1 MNAFIRQMAVL
12 SVLWAFCEMLL
23 PEGRQRRAVRLTVS
37 LMMAASLLS
46 SLSAL
51 LPTAAE
57 PSRETFAF
65 FQQGGGNEPARR
77 LALQSAAR
85 EAEAFL
91 VRLAGRAGYDAQG
104 KVWLNMDGAL
114 FQAEV
119 MLSPR
124 EGPEPSSDCRPA
136 AAENSADAAGGGKP
150 HHCGSVRRS
159 GGNMKRLKE
168 NRWFLLAAVLLC
180 RLLCFLL
187 LSGRSAG
194 GSGTS
199 EEKRIAQVLSAIS
212 GAGKVEV
219 AVYYNSGADSFS
231 SSAPPVGSRCGGGE
245 GADDLEV
252 RLSLIRAVRTLLGLP
267 EAAVDVFSMEA
278 GDEDFFCSG
287 TQKECRARSPARIA
301 GGTSH
306 RRRGPFLA
314 KSAASHFSG
323 AA

>member
-104 KVWLNMDGAL
+104 KVWLDMDGAL
-114 FQAEV
+114 CQAEV
-119 MLSPR
+119 TLSPR
-124 EGPEPSSDCRPA
+124 EGQS
-136 AAENSADAAGGGKP
+136 
-150 HHCGSVRRS
+150 
-159 GGNMKRLKE
+159 
-168 NRWFLLAAVLLC
+168 
-180 RLLCFLL
+180 LL
-187 LSGRSAG
+187 LTADQLRQ
-194 GSGTS
+194 
-199 EEKRIAQVLSAIS
+199 KIAQTLQ
-212 GAGKVEV
+212 VEQSRITV
-219 AVYYNSGADSFS
+219 VQS
-231 SSAPPVGSRCGGGE
+231 SEAE
-245 GADDLEV
+245 G
-252 RLSLIRAVRTLLGLP
+252 T
-267 EAAVDVFSMEA
+267 
-278 GDEDFFCSG
+278 
-287 TQKECRARSPARIA
+287 
-301 GGTSH
+301 
-306 RRRGPFLA
+306 
-314 KSAASHFSG
+314 
-323 AA
+323 